1 MGNEIMSTASEMAK
15 GAKGRRK
22 TSVTLDEGPLR
33 EAKELGLNVSDVC
46 NAALAQAVRTAA
58 RAQWIED
65 NRDAF
70 AAQAAWQDENPN
82 PFAGFGDGPFAGA
95 E

>member
-1 MGNEIMSTASEMAK
+1 MNAVSEKIA

-22 TSVTLDEGPLR
+22 TSVTLDEGPLN
-33 EAKELGLNVSDVC
+33 EAKALGLNVSDVC
-46 NAALAQAVRTAA
+46 NAALSQAVRTAA

>member
-1 MGNEIMSTASEMAK
+1 MDAISERSA
-15 GAKGRRK
+15 GTKGRRK
-22 TSVTLDEGPLR
+22 TSVTLDEGPLND
-33 EAKELGLNVSDVC
+33 AKELGLNVSEIC
-46 NAALAQAVRTAA
+46 NTALAQAVRTAA
-58 RAQWIED
+58 RARWIED